1 MARLAAV
8 RLAPTS
14 DSRAFLASPER
25 TEISRSSLISC
36 SSLCFCLFPTP
47 PRHQVGKP
55 KSISKI
61 NREPK
66 PSIENRGESREH
78 REKRAES
85 GEHREGKKKEERE
98 KIVQNEKK
106 GKKKKKKT

>member
-1 MARLAAV
+1 VARLAAV

-14 DSRAFLASPER
+14 DSRAFLASPEG

-36 SSLCFCLFPTP
+36 SSLRFCPFPTP
-47 PRHQVGKP
+47 PRHQAGKP
-55 KSISKI
+55 KSVSKI

-66 PSIENRGESREH
+66 PFMENRGES
-78 REKRAES
+78 
-85 GEHREGKKKEERE
+85 GEHKEGKKNEERE

-106 GKKKKKKT
+106 GKKKKKTLK